1 MVLKQL
7 GGQGTA
13 MHFDPVDEY
22 QANVSFR
29 DATTTQ
35 RGIHAL
41 FCNVKNLVAR
51 HYDCSRIIFIGLLV
65 LPLLVS

>member
-1 MVLKQL
+1 
-7 GGQGTA
+7 
-13 MHFDPVDEY
+13 MHFDPADEY

-29 DATTTQ
+29 DATKTQ

-41 FCNVKNLVAR
+41 FCNVKNLVSEFAR
-51 HYDCSRIIFIGLLV
+51 HYHCSRIILIGLLV